1 MELTKN
7 LQALLAQNEEHEI
20 DQIGGQ
26 PMEEHHIDIMMESV
40 GGYAAIRIPET
51 RLHWILIANLFAQ
64 LNDFAPLH
72 LAMIGARYIID
83 GHIHR
88 PFLRCKLIRYDA

>member
-1 MELTKN
+1 
-7 LQALLAQNEEHEI
+7 
-20 DQIGGQ
+20 
-26 PMEEHHIDIMMESV
+26 MEEHHIDIMMEFV

-64 LNDFAPLH
+64 LNYFAPLH

-88 PFLRCKLIRYDA
+88 PFLRGKLIWYDA